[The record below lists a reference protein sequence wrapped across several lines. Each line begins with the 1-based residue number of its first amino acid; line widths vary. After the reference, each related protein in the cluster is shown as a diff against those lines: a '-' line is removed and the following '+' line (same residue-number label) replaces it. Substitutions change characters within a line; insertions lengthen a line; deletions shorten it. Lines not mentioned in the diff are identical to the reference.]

1 MSAEPISSVYLF
13 AGPCDSMS
21 ILAHDKQTSFKVNYS
36 ILIQGDDAYVVPVHK
51 PGMERQQ
58 TEYIES
64 PEWST
69 ALGMRVAVHVSFP
82 GKPPRQKAAA

>member
-51 PGMERQQ
+51 PGMEHQRA
-58 TEYIES
+58 EYVES
-64 PEWST
+64 PEWT
-69 ALGMRVAVHVSFP
+69 AALGTRTAVHASFT
-82 GKPPRQKAAA
+82 GRPPRQKTVA